1 MEYMASIPLKHVAK
15 EESLP
20 ERFERLA
27 ASWEEA
33 VAHHSSESSRTRH
46 PAYQEIIA
54 LGPPVIPLLLR
65 DMERRQGHWFA
76 ALVALSGVN
85 PVAASD
91 AGKVAKMIQVWLQW
105 GRENGYQW

>member
-1 MEYMASIPLKHVAK
+1 MAAIPLKPVAK
-15 EESLP
+15 EESLR

-27 ASWEEA
+27 ASWEKA
-33 VAHHSSESSRTRH
+33 VAHHSAESIRTKH

-65 DMERRQGHWFA
+65 DMERRQRHWFA
-76 ALVALSGVN
+76 ALGALTGVN

-91 AGKVAKMIQVWLQW
+91 AGKISKMIQAWLQW